1 MEICDLNTQIYV
13 TISNDWFGGG
23 REKGEREGVQRE
35 GLSRFEMEGLSRFLM
50 KKQFSP
56 SVGIGRGF

>member
-23 REKGEREGVQRE
+23 REKGEREG
-35 GLSRFEMEGLSRFLM
+35 LSRFEMEGYLYFLM

-56 SVGIGRGF
+56 SVGVGRGF